1 MTITGK
7 VDQTMKEI
15 EVLAPD
21 EKTAL
26 EKGAATLGLEPHNL
40 EIMEEYE
47 PDEKDLEQWV
57 AEHNLDKPPSTDEIT
72 LYMLRV
78 TLETYQQ
85 IAEEW
90 TQGLIERFAPGSTA
104 KADVLGHVIIIRLE
118 VPESSILIG
127 RRGATLDSLQ
137 HVVVRALLTK
147 DEKFPD
153 VMLDV
158 EGYREKKLQRL
169 EREARRAAD
178 KALRTGR
185 RQPLTPMT
193 PAERKFIHKI
203 LREIEGIKTES
214 RGTDARRHIVVEST
228 SPRRGGRDG
237 GHRGNRR
244 GAPNHAAAQGH
255 GGAITEEQRQLLYGK
270 EMAAREEAEGYNE
283 EEDSLEERRGMLPG
297 YVPEEAPTTEDGKP
311 FVDEIE

>member
-1 MTITGK
+1 
-7 VDQTMKEI
+7 MKEL
-15 EVLAPD
+15 EVLAPN
-21 EKTAL
+21 ETAAL
-26 EKGAATLGLEPHNL
+26 EKGAAQLGLTPDDL

-47 PDEKDLEQWV
+47 PDEKDLEAWV
-57 AEHNLDKPPSTDEIT
+57 TENNLAAPPSPDEIT

-78 TLETYQQ
+78 TMETYVRL
-85 IAEEW
+85 AEEW

-104 KADVLGHVIIIRLE
+104 KAEIFGHVIIIRLE

-127 RRGATLDSLQ
+127 RRGATLDALQ
-137 HVVVRALLTK
+137 HVVVRTLLTR

-203 LREIEGIKTES
+203 LGDIEGIRTES
-214 RGTDARRHIVVEST
+214 RGHDTRRHIVVEST
-228 SPRRGGRDG
+228 NPGRRGGGPRQG
-237 GHRGNRR
+237 ANRR
-244 GAPNHAAAQGH
+244 PAPHGAV
-255 GGAITEEQRQLLYGK
+255 GADGITEEQRQLLYGK
-270 EMAAREEAEGYNE
+270 EMAAREEAEGYDE
-283 EEDSLEERRGMLPG
+283 EEDSLEERRGLLPG
-297 YVPEEAPTTEDGKP
+297 WVPSDEDEADDEDST
-311 FVDEIE
+311 FADEIE

>member
-1 MTITGK
+1 
-7 VDQTMKEI
+7 MKEI

-26 EKGAATLGLEPHNL
+26 EKGAAALGLEPNDL

-47 PDEKDLEQWV
+47 PDEKDLAQWV
-57 AEHNLDKPPSTDEIT
+57 ADHNLEKPPAPDEIT

-78 TLETYQQ
+78 TLETYQK

-104 KADVLGHVIIIRLE
+104 KADVLGHIIIIRLN

-127 RRGATLDSLQ
+127 RRGATLDALQ

-228 SPRRGGRDG
+228 NPRRGGRDG
-237 GHRGNRR
+237 NRGPRR
-244 GAPNHAAAQGH
+244 GPAQH
-255 GGAITEEQRQLLYGK
+255 GITHNDGGGITEEQRQLLYGK

-297 YVPEEAPTTEDGKP
+297 WVPDEAVTNDEDSP